1 MTQHE
6 KESMSPFLYSTMK
19 RFLQTSTDKKQLY
32 AASLE
37 KKERRRSQSMVQPL
51 VIS

>member
-1 MTQHE
+1 
-6 KESMSPFLYSTMK
+6 MSPFLYSTMK

-37 KKERRRSQSMVQPL
+37 KKERQRSHSMVQPHAT
-51 VIS
+51 S